1 MEQLYPTRKLTW
13 PEAAKLAQKRVEEI
27 LHKEVPCQ
35 MALEDETY
43 WTLYSPTYMFSTK
56 ELELLLQAGRAT
68 KEVWEE
74 AIPQEGNASRSLGM
88 ELTRLLLKQ
97 ALHGQWSQ
105 EHCTEEGLWL
115 LDYCSCGAQRP
126 ALRLPG
132 VWVNLKDLKSH
143 RELLD
148 YLVKHGPTH
157 SSLMDF
163 CEEYREKYHNDLC
176 WPYPISDGNHMGTFF
191 VPVQEG
197 ILSLPYDRVE
207 REDYEIFTL
216 EDARLCDATSME
228 VFLEDWDSFSG
239 QLRQAME
246 NMAWALRRLERK
258 NEEES

>member
-1 MEQLYPTRKLTW
+1 MEQLYATRRLTW

-56 ELELLLQAGRAT
+56 ELELLLQAGKAT

-115 LDYCSCGAQRP
+115 LDYQESPGEGPREP
-126 ALRLPG
+126 GLFLPG
-132 VWVNLKDLKSH
+132 AYIPVSRLSTQ

-148 YLVKHGPTH
+148 YG
-157 SSLMDF
+157 
-163 CEEYREKYHNDLC
+163 R
-176 WPYPISDGNHMGTFF
+176 
-191 VPVQEG
+191 VPPRW
-197 ILSLPYDRVE
+197 I
-207 REDYEIFTL
+207 
-216 EDARLCDATSME
+216 
-228 VFLEDWDSFSG
+228 
-239 QLRQAME
+239 
-246 NMAWALRRLERK
+246 
-258 NEEES
+258 

>member
-35 MALEDETY
+35 IALEDETY

-74 AIPQEGNASRSLGM
+74 AIPQEENASRSLGM

-115 LDYCSCGAQRP
+115 LDYHSCGAQKP

-132 VWVNLKDLKSH
+132 VWVNLKDLKSQ

-148 YLVKHGPTH
+148 Y
-157 SSLMDF
+157 
-163 CEEYREKYHNDLC
+163 
-176 WPYPISDGNHMGTFF
+176 
-191 VPVQEG
+191 
-197 ILSLPYDRVE
+197 
-207 REDYEIFTL
+207 
-216 EDARLCDATSME
+216 
-228 VFLEDWDSFSG
+228 
-239 QLRQAME
+239 
-246 NMAWALRRLERK
+246 
-258 NEEES
+258 

>member
-27 LHKEVPCQ
+27 LHKEVICQ

-43 WTLYSPTYMFSTK
+43 WTLYSPTYQFTIG
-56 ELELLLQAGRAT
+56 ELERLLQAVPAT

-115 LDYCSCGAQRP
+115 LDYHSYGTQRP

-132 VWVNLKDLKSH
+132 VWVNLKDLKSQ

-148 YLVKHGPTH
+148 YLENMAH
-157 SSLMDF
+157 SLLLS
-163 CEEYREKYHNDLC
+163 
-176 WPYPISDGNHMGTFF
+176 WISARSTGGVPQRFMLALPHFRWQPHGTFF
-191 VPVQEG
+191 IPVQEG
-197 ILSLPYDRVE
+197 ILSLPYDGVE
-207 REDYEIFTL
+207 REDYEVFTL
-216 EDARLCDATSME
+216 EDACLCDATSME

-239 QLRQAME
+239 QLCQAME
-246 NMAWALRRLERK
+246 NMAWALRHLEQK